1 MGLATAY
8 FGWKQLTP
16 FSGQATTIGTLER
29 PATTGTT
36 IITTSTLGQAGV
48 QVETFLDRLR
58 VPWSLAFAADGRI
71 FLTER
76 PGSVRIVE
84 NGKLR
89 AESFAQLDV
98 ASVGEGGLLGLAL
111 SPSFSRDRYVY
122 LYHTY
127 RESSALWN
135 RIVRLTDAGSV
146 GTDLKVIFDKIPGGN
161 IHDGGRIRFGP
172 DGKLYATAG
181 ETGRR
186 EIAQDLNS
194 LGGKI
199 LRLNPDGSIPNDN
212 PFPGSAVYSY
222 GHRNPQGIDFQPRT
236 GRLYET
242 EHGPSGELGFAHDE
256 INLIQPGKNYGWPII
271 VGKGNDPRF
280 VDPLIDTGDETWA
293 PSGASF
299 YSGDQIPQWK
309 DSFFVA
315 TLRGVHLHR
324 IVFSAQGDSVVF
336 QEKLYD
342 SEFGRLRDVL
352 TGPDGALY
360 VVTNNTDGRGSPRPN
375 DDRILRLFSKR

>member
-1 MGLATAY
+1 M
-8 FGWKQLTP
+8 
-16 FSGQATTIGTLER
+16 
-29 PATTGTT
+29 
-36 IITTSTLGQAGV
+36 
-48 QVETFLDRLR
+48 ETFLDRLR
-58 VPWSLAFAADGRI
+58 VPWSLAFAPDGRI

-89 AESFAQLDV
+89 ADAFAQLDV

-135 RIVRLTDAGSV
+135 RIVRLTDAGGV
-146 GTDLKVIFDKIPGGN
+146 GTDLKVVFDKIPGGI

-172 DGKLYATAG
+172 DGRLYATAG

-212 PFPGSAVYSY
+212 PFLGSAVYSY

-256 INLIQPGKNYGWPII
+256 INLILPGKNYGWPII
-271 VGKGNDPRF
+271 VGTGNDPRF
-280 VDPLIDTGDETWA
+280 VDPLINTGDETWA

-299 YSGDQIPQWK
+299 YVGDQIPQWK
-309 DSFFVA
+309 GSFFVA

-336 QEKLYD
+336 HEKLYD

-360 VVTNNTDGRGSPRPN
+360 VVTNNTDGRGSPRPG